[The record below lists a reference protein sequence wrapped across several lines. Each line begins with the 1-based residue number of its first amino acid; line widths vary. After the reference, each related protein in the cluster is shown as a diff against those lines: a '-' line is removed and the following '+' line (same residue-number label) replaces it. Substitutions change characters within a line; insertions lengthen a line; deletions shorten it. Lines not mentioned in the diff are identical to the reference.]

1 MDTLIVF
8 VKRRQ
13 RLIFLRGIVKIRPVK
28 YVLVL
33 YSDEN
38 TCYNIAMAQVSVA
51 QEGKLPEMHERLI
64 ILRELLTRAAP
75 SSRGHCAF
83 SS

>member
-1 MDTLIVF
+1 VVLLL
-8 VKRRQ
+8 KQ
-13 RLIFLRGIVKIRPVK
+13 

-51 QEGKLPEMHERLI
+51 QEGKLPEMH
-64 ILRELLTRAAP
+64 
-75 SSRGHCAF
+75 
-83 SS
+83 

>member
-1 MDTLIVF
+1 LPQKQYI
-8 VKRRQ
+8 
-13 RLIFLRGIVKIRPVK
+13 LA
-28 YVLVL
+28 L
-33 YSDEN
+33 YSNES

-64 ILRELLTRAAP
+64 ILRELLTKAAP
-75 SSRGHCAF
+75 CAF

>member
-1 MDTLIVF
+1 MSGFAAKQYILA
-8 VKRRQ
+8 
-13 RLIFLRGIVKIRPVK
+13 
-28 YVLVL
+28 L
-33 YSDEN
+33 YSNES

>member
-1 MDTLIVF
+1 LLQKQYI
-8 VKRRQ
+8 
-13 RLIFLRGIVKIRPVK
+13 LA
-28 YVLVL
+28 L
-33 YSDEN
+33 YSNES

-75 SSRGHCAF
+75 LSRGHCAF